1 VNGWSAPEGITYG
14 TLVVGLLALAAE
26 LADWYPG
33 LKPLKKAPLKHLA
46 GLVPFTTM
54 WAVGALMAM
63 CAGGVVGWATGWFV
77 WGAGWLGD
85 GVLIYGVGGE
95 RQDVAQA
102 LSQPL
107 TNGGLAMTLIILVM
121 AVVRISKAGED
132 LGWHHKR
139 GLISGATLGLSAG
152 VAAVVAVPL
161 ASAVN
166 LAGAWIP
173 GGTL

>member
-1 VNGWSAPEGITYG
+1 VNAPTGITYG
-14 TLVVGLLALAAE
+14 TLIIGLLALAAE
-26 LADWYPG
+26 LADWWPG
-33 LKPLKKAPLKHLA
+33 LKPLRKAPLKHL
-46 GLVPFTTM
+46 GNLGPFAFM
-54 WAVGALMAM
+54 WAVGALMVM
-63 CAGGVVGWATGWFV
+63 CAGGIVGWATDWFV

-85 GVLIYGVGGE
+85 GALIYGVGGE
-95 RQDVAQA
+95 REAVAQG

-107 TNGGLAMTLIILVM
+107 TNGGLAMTLIILTV
-121 AVVRISKAGED
+121 AFIRVRKAGDD
-132 LGWHHKR
+132 LGWSHKR
-139 GLISGATLGLSAG
+139 GIISGATLGLSAG

>member
-1 VNGWSAPEGITYG
+1 MNAPTGITYG
-14 TLVVGLLALAAE
+14 TLVIGLLALAAE

-33 LKPLKKAPLKHLA
+33 WKALRKAPARHAGALA
-46 GLVPFTTM
+46 PFAFM
-54 WAVGALMAM
+54 WAVGALMSM
-63 CAGGVVGWATGWFV
+63 CAGGIVGWATDWFV

-85 GVLIYGVGGE
+85 GAMIYGVGGQRE
-95 RQDVAQA
+95 AVAQG

-107 TNGGLAMTLIILVM
+107 TNGGLAMTLIVLTV
-121 AVVRISKAGED
+121 AVIRIRKAGGG
-132 LGWHHKR
+132 LGWSHKR
-139 GLISGATLGLSAG
+139 GIVSGATLGLSAG

-173 GGTL
+173 GGAL

>member
-1 VNGWSAPEGITYG
+1 MNGDWYPPAGLTYG
-14 TLVVGLLALAAE
+14 ALVVGLLALAAE

-33 LKPLKKAPLKHLA
+33 LKPLKKAPFKHLS
-46 GLVPFTTM
+46 GLAPFTFM
-54 WAVGALMAM
+54 WVVGALMMM
-63 CAGGVVGWATGWFV
+63 CAGGIVGWITDWFV

-85 GVLIYGVGGE
+85 GALIYGVGGE
-95 RQDVAQA
+95 RQAVPMG

-107 TNGGLAMTLIILVM
+107 TNGGLAMTLIVLTV
-121 AVVRISKAGED
+121 AVIRLRKGGLE
-132 LGWHHKR
+132 WNHKR

-166 LAGAWIP
+166 MAGAWIP

>member
-1 VNGWSAPEGITYG
+1 MNAPAGITYG

-26 LADWYPG
+26 LAAWYPG
-33 LKPLKKAPLKHLA
+33 WKPLRKAPLKHVA
-46 GLVPFTTM
+46 TFGPFAVM

-63 CAGGVVGWATGWFV
+63 CAGGVIGWATDWFI

-85 GVLIYGVGGE
+85 GALIYGVGGE
-95 RQDVAQA
+95 RQAVPQG

-107 TNGGLAMTLIILVM
+107 TNGGLAMTLIILTM
-121 AVVRISKAGED
+121 AVIRIRKAGED
-132 LGWHHKR
+132 LGWSHKR
-139 GLISGATLGLSAG
+139 GIISGATLGLSAG

-173 GGTL
+173 GGAL

>member
-1 VNGWSAPEGITYG
+1 VNDWTAPQGITYG
-14 TLVVGLLALAAE
+14 TLVIGLLALAAE

-33 LKPLKKAPLKHLA
+33 WEPLRKAPLKHLA
-46 GLVPFTTM
+46 GLAPFAFM

-63 CAGGVVGWATGWFV
+63 CAGGIIGWATDWFV

-85 GVLIYGVGGE
+85 AALIYGVGGE
-95 RQDVAQA
+95 RQMVAQG

-107 TNGGLAMTLIILVM
+107 TNGGLAMTLIILTV
-121 AVVRISKAGED
+121 AVIRLRRGGADWSR
-132 LGWHHKR
+132 KR

>member
-1 VNGWSAPEGITYG
+1 VNLTAPQGITYG
-14 TLVVGLLALAAE
+14 TLVIGLIALAAE

-33 LKPLKKAPLKHLA
+33 WKALKKKPLAYLA
-46 GLVPFTTM
+46 NLVPFTFM

-63 CAGGVVGWATGWFV
+63 CAGGLIGWATDWFV

-85 GVLIYGVGGE
+85 GALIYGLGGE
-95 RQDVAQA
+95 RQAVAQG

-107 TNGGLAMTLIILVM
+107 TNGGLAMTLIILTM
-121 AVVRISKAGED
+121 AVIRLKKGGVDWSR
-132 LGWHHKR
+132 KR
-139 GLISGATLGLSAG
+139 GIISGATLGLSAG

-166 LAGAWIP
+166 IAGAWIP
-173 GGTL
+173 GGAL

>member
-1 VNGWSAPEGITYG
+1 MNFTAPQGITYG
-14 TLVVGLLALAAE
+14 TLVIGLLALAAE

-33 LKPLKKAPLKHLA
+33 WKTLKKKPLDHLSR
-46 GLVPFTTM
+46 LIPFGFM

-63 CAGGVVGWATGWFV
+63 CAGGLVGWATDWFV

-85 GVLIYGVGGE
+85 GALIYGLGGE
-95 RQDVAQA
+95 RQAVPQG

-107 TNGGLAMTLIILVM
+107 TNGGLAMTLIILTM
-121 AVVRISKAGED
+121 AVIRLRKGGMD
-132 LGWHHKR
+132 WNRKR

-173 GGTL
+173 GGAL

>member
-1 VNGWSAPEGITYG
+1 MNAPQGITYG
-14 TLVVGLLALAAE
+14 TLVIGLLCFAAE

-33 LKPLKKAPLKHLA
+33 LKPLRKAPLKYLA
-46 GLVPFTTM
+46 GLAPFAAM

-63 CAGGVVGWATGWFV
+63 CAGGIVGWLTDWFV

-85 GVLIYGVGGE
+85 GALIYGVGGE
-95 RQDVAQA
+95 RQAVAQG

-107 TNGGLAMTLIILVM
+107 TNGGLAMTLIILTI
-121 AVVRISKAGED
+121 AVIRMKRAGD
-132 LGWHHKR
+132 NLGWSHKR
-139 GLISGATLGLSAG
+139 GIVSGATLGLSAG

-166 LAGAWIP
+166 MAGAWIP

>member
-1 VNGWSAPEGITYG
+1 VSDWNAPAGLTYG
-14 TLVVGLLALAAE
+14 ALIVGLMALAAE
-26 LADWYPG
+26 LANWYPG
-33 LKPLKKAPLKHLA
+33 WKALRKAPLKWVA
-46 GLVPFTTM
+46 GLAPFGFM
-54 WAVGALMAM
+54 WLVGALMSM
-63 CAGGVVGWATGWFV
+63 CAGGLVGWATGWFV

-85 GVLIYGVGGE
+85 GALIYGVGGE
-95 RQDVAQA
+95 RQSVPTG

-107 TNGGLAMTLIILVM
+107 TNGGLAMTLIILVV
-121 AVVRISKAGED
+121 AVIRLRKGGME
-132 LGWHHKR
+132 WNHKR

>member
-1 VNGWSAPEGITYG
+1 MNATEGITYG
-14 TLVVGLLALAAE
+14 TLVIGLICLAAE
-26 LADWYPG
+26 LADWWPG
-33 LKPLKKAPLKHLA
+33 FRALRKAPLKHVADLA
-46 GLVPFTTM
+46 PFSAM

-63 CAGGVVGWATGWFV
+63 CTGGVVGWLTDWFV

-85 GVLIYGVGGE
+85 AALIYGVGGE
-95 RQDVAQA
+95 RQAVAQG

-107 TNGGLAMTLIILVM
+107 TNGGLAMTLIILTI
-121 AVVRISKAGED
+121 AVIRMKRAGD
-132 LGWHHKR
+132 GLGWSHKR
-139 GLISGATLGLSAG
+139 GIVSGATLGLSAG

>member
-1 VNGWSAPEGITYG
+1 MNDWTAPPGLTYG
-14 TLVVGLLALAAE
+14 ALVIGLIALAAE
-26 LADWYPG
+26 LAAWYPG
-33 LKPLKKAPLKHLA
+33 RKPLTKKPLDHLA
-46 GLVPFTTM
+46 NLVPFGFM
-54 WAVGALMAM
+54 WLVGALMAM
-63 CAGGVVGWATGWFV
+63 CAGGIVGWATDWFV

-85 GVLIYGVGGE
+85 GALIYGVGGE
-95 RQDVAQA
+95 RQQVPTG

-107 TNGGLAMTLIILVM
+107 TNGGLAMTLIILTV
-121 AVVRISKAGED
+121 AVIRIRKGGMDWS
-132 LGWHHKR
+132 HKR